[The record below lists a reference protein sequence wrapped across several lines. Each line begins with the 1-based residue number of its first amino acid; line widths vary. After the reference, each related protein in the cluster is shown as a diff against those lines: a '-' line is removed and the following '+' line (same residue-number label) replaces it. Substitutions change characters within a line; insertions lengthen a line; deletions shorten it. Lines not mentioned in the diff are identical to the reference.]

1 MYLYLAISAEAVNDV
16 LVREEGTNQTPNY
29 FFLKALVGPE
39 SRYQKIEKVAL
50 ARKLR
55 RYFLAHSIVVRTDQ
69 PLKNVLFRPN
79 LAGRMTKWSI
89 ELSKYYITFKARKA
103 LKAQT
108 FADFLEEFTP
118 PTTEP
123 CSIWTIF
130 TNDSSNNRSGGAGVI
145 LEST

>member
-1 MYLYLAISAEAVNDV
+1 M
-16 LVREEGTNQTPNY
+16 
-29 FFLKALVGPE
+29 GPE

-130 TNDSSNNRSGGAGVI
+130 TNDSSNNRSGGTGVI

>member
-1 MYLYLAISAEAVNDV
+1 MVGETMYLYLAISAEAVNDV
-16 LVREEGTNQTPNY
+16 LVKEEGTNQTPNY

-89 ELSKYYITFKARKA
+89 ELK
-103 LKAQT
+103 
-108 FADFLEEFTP
+108 
-118 PTTEP
+118 
-123 CSIWTIF
+123 
-130 TNDSSNNRSGGAGVI
+130 I
-145 LEST
+145 LHNLQGKESTEGSNVCRLLRGIHSAHH

>member
-103 LKAQT
+103 LKAQM